1 MFYTYISLDA
11 TRNALYT
18 KFESTTTMV
27 KEGGQANDLLMSI
40 TRSRN
45 NILTFLAYSVL
56 SIIFTY
62 PVAFSSDE
70 IPGGYDA
77 YQFLWILWWF
87 KKAFLS
93 FSNPYYTTYM
103 FYPNGVNLAFTE
115 LTPFNSIVSIPL
127 QQLFGLVAAYNIL
140 WLFSFIASGYGT
152 FLLVKYLTKDP
163 RAAFVS
169 GLIFAFCPYHFAHG
183 MGHLNLITTEWIPF
197 FVLFFI
203 KTLKEDKK
211 INAIYAGV
219 FLLLVTLSSYYYL
232 IYLSSFILLYLF
244 YQYWSERNSLV
255 QGMVERLTILLVS
268 FGIIALP
275 FLYPLFKELLT
286 AKSGYMYGGEFVEY
300 SADLVGFFIP
310 TVFHPIFKGI
320 VSPIYANFTGNGAEN
335 TVFIGYTVLLLS
347 AVALL
352 KSKNKDVK
360 FWAVSALTF
369 FILSLGPILH
379 VNGIVTLHLGIRN
392 LQIPLPYFI
401 LQYIPLFSLARVP
414 SRWVVLLML
423 SMSILSGFGLKFIF
437 ESLKNKSFCKIDS
450 RTILTLVVS
459 IIILFEF
466 LAIPYPMGSTKV
478 PLFYQNIGKDPE
490 DFALLEFPVIW
501 YAEPLYYQTNHEK
514 KLVGGYVSRMS
525 EDDLKFIRST
535 PLISQLFNRSP
546 ALLESSN
553 QNLTERGIPAL
564 NYYKIKYIILHG
576 DALNPDEYNY
586 YNASLKRILK
596 ENPTMYHNDNLTVY
610 KIEKNQT

>member
-1 MFYTYISLDA
+1 
-11 TRNALYT
+11 
-18 KFESTTTMV
+18 MV
-27 KEGGQANDLLMSI
+27 KVGQTNCLLMFI

-70 IPGGYDA
+70 IPGRYDA
-77 YQFLWILWWF
+77 YQFLWVLWWF
-87 KKAFLS
+87 KKALLS
-93 FSNPYYTTYM
+93 FANPYYTTYM

-115 LTPFNSIVSIPL
+115 LTPFNSIASIPL
-127 QQLFGLVAAYNIL
+127 HLLFGLVTAYNIL
-140 WLFSFIASGYGT
+140 WIFSFIVSGYGT
-152 FLLVKYLTKDP
+152 FILVKYLIKDS

-169 GLIFAFCPYHFAHG
+169 GLIFAFCPYHFAHAA
-183 MGHLNLITTEWIPF
+183 GHLNLITIEWIPF

-203 KTLKEDKK
+203 KTLNEDKK
-211 INAIYAGV
+211 INAILAGV

-232 IYLSSFILLYLF
+232 IYLVVFVTLYLF
-244 YQYWSERNSLV
+244 YHYWSERNNLV
-255 QGMVERLTILLVS
+255 QGTVQRITIMVIS
-268 FGIIALP
+268 FGVIALP
-275 FLYPLFKELLT
+275 FLYPLIKELLT

-310 TVFHPIFKGI
+310 TAFHPLFKAI
-320 VSPIYANFTGNGAEN
+320 VSPIYANFTGNVAEN
-335 TVFIGYTVLLLS
+335 TVFVGYMVLLLS

-352 KSKNKDVK
+352 KSKNKEVK

-379 VNGIVTLHLGIRN
+379 INGIVTLHLGIRSF
-392 LQIPLPYFI
+392 QIPLPYFI
-401 LQYIPLFSLARVP
+401 LQYVPLFSLARVP

-423 SMSILSGFGLKFIF
+423 SLSILSGFGLKLIF
-437 ESLKNKSFCKIDS
+437 ESLKTKSFCKTDS
-450 RTILTLVVS
+450 RSILALIVS

-466 LAIPYPMGSTKV
+466 LAIPYPMGSTKI

-490 DFALLEFPVIW
+490 DFALLEFPAIW
-501 YAEPLYYQTNHEK
+501 YSEPLYYQTNHGK
-514 KLVGGYVSRMS
+514 KLVGGYVSRLS
-525 EDDLKFIRST
+525 EDNLKFIRST
-535 PLISQLFNRSP
+535 PLISQLFDRSP

-553 QNLTERGIPAL
+553 QNLTEMGISAL

-576 DALNPDEYNY
+576 SVLSPDDYNY

-596 ENPTMYHNDNLTVY
+596 EDPTMYYNDNLAVY
-610 KIEKNQT
+610 EIKRNQT